1 MCQAGYY
8 HHEDRDHDVFENSE
22 YRSHYVVWNAD
33 CGTLHVNPDILVMEE
48 EERVNPELWFGRVL
62 EEAGIAFGCKGNSH
76 RTPLESAARAPH
88 SHVRMVGISIRK
100 PEASLT
106 RYNTP
111 HHLPSLL
118 KQRLKQKA

>member
-1 MCQAGYY
+1 MAQAGYY
-8 HHEDRDHDVFENSE
+8 HPEDRDHHDVFTISE

-33 CGTLHVNPDILVMEE
+33 CGTLHVNPNILVMEE
-48 EERVNPELWFGRVL
+48 DERVNPELWFGRVL
-62 EEAGIAFGCKGNSH
+62 EEAGIAFCCKGNSP

-106 RYNTP
+106 HYNTT
-111 HHLPSLL
+111 HHLPSS
-118 KQRLKQKA
+118 